1 MAIHRDKYTRYDG
14 PLSTSGGWWVVAAQ
28 TARRMVGLLRTK
40 IIIPLL
46 WIAPVIA
53 AVAIVA
59 EYGIRGEMEGFQA
72 PTGYAVVQFVQ
83 VQFYSLAVLFM
94 ASAPGVVS
102 DDLHYNVLE
111 LYESKPIERWE
122 YTLGKFL
129 GLVGIGSLIT
139 VGPALGVGLLRVALL
154 SQYGFAGAVAVQ
166 VAWGVGLS
174 LVMTALLAIVVIGI
188 SSTTERSG
196 FVVLALLGLLFVP
209 PIVAM
214 MVGLSVENG
223 DLPWLIDLR
232 ANLRMVG
239 AIAVAGEDLGVPIWA
254 PLLGLAAY
262 AGGGLGLHLW
272 ALDRFGEGGG

>member
-1 MAIHRDKYTRYDG
+1 RPRTSQPTPAPELTAMAIHREKYTHYDG
-14 PLSTSGGWWVVAAQ
+14 PLRETGGWWVVAAQ
-28 TARRMVGLLRTK
+28 TVKRMVGLLRTK
-40 IIIPLL
+40 IIIPVL
-46 WIAPVIA
+46 WIVPLIA

-59 EYGIRGEMEGFQA
+59 EYGIRGEVQGFQA
-72 PTGYAVVQFVQ
+72 PTGYAVVQFLQ
-83 VQFYSLAVLFM
+83 VQFYALAVLYM

-139 VGPALGVGLLRVALL
+139 VGPAIGVGVLRVALL
-154 SQYGFAGAVAVQ
+154 SQHGFASAVAVQ
-166 VAWGVGLS
+166 VARGVGLS
-174 LVMTALLAIVVIGI
+174 VVMTALLAIVVVGL
-188 SSTTERSG
+188 SSTTDRSG
-196 FVVLALLGLLFVP
+196 FAVLALLGLLFVP

-214 MVGLSVENG
+214 MVGLSVDNA

-239 AIAVAGEDLGVPIWA
+239 DIAIVGED
-254 PLLGLAAY
+254 
-262 AGGGLGLHLW
+262 
-272 ALDRFGEGGG
+272 R

>member
-14 PLSTSGGWWVVAAQ
+14 PLSETGGWWVVAAQ
-28 TARRMVGLLRTK
+28 TVKRMVGLLRTK

-46 WIAPVIA
+46 WIVPVIA

-59 EYGIRGEMEGFQA
+59 EYGIRGEIEGFQP

-83 VQFYSLAVLFM
+83 IQFYSLAVLLM

-102 DDLHYNVLE
+102 DDLQYNVLE

-129 GLVGIGSLIT
+129 GLVGIGSLVT
-139 VGPALGVGLLRVALL
+139 VGPAIGVGALRIALL
-154 SQYGFAGAVAVQ
+154 SQYGFAGDVAIQ

-174 LVMTALLAIVVIGI
+174 LVMTALLAIVVVGL

-196 FVVLALLGLLFVP
+196 FVTLAVLGLLFVP

-214 MVGLSVENG
+214 LVGLSVDNAS
-223 DLPWLIDLR
+223 LPWLIDLR
-232 ANLRMVG
+232 ANLAMVG
-239 AIAVAGEDLGVPIWA
+239 DILVAGEELDVPIWA

-262 AGGGLGLHLW
+262 GGGGLGLHLW
-272 ALDRFGEGGG
+272 SLDRFAEGGR